1 MPRYEYQSTNPRNA
15 CEVCRGRFEVQQSMT
30 EPPLTSC
37 PHCGG
42 PVERVIS
49 VCAVGT
55 QPSERAMLSDRN
67 LKEKGF
73 TKLVNEGGGR
83 FRRTV

>member
-1 MPRYEYQSTNPRNA
+1 MPRYEYQSSDPQHA
-15 CEVCRGRFEVQQSMT
+15 CDVCRQRFEVQQSMT

-37 PHCGG
+37 PQCGG
-42 PVERVIS
+42 QVERVIS
-49 VCAVGT
+49 LCAVGT

-83 FRRTV
+83 FRKTV